1 MKNST
6 KYVSLTWV
14 IMCSLFTPIFCH
26 AGTLEQVLNDLKAS
40 GKRDISAYKKIEND
54 KAVGLQ
60 DIKKV
65 LTLRNQQL
73 VEINRNNREL
83 EEKILSVQNA
93 LHTKQQQVEK
103 NKQAIDDIIALTVAQ
118 QKNFITNG
126 EQFSGWNLSQV
137 HQPIVGSEFT
147 IGDLRQFWLEMA
159 EQFVISGQ
167 VVKTTSEVILPS
179 GEVVNSEIIH
189 TGPFSQYSID
199 YGWLKFEPSRQ
210 SWFQIQPQPEIEL
223 SMSSWVVDP
232 SFGYAF
238 DSFSQ
243 RDGWFAKYKPAGI
256 IGVLITLLAIVGFSI
271 GVARLFVLTKE
282 KRAVDNQVT
291 QLDTLNDNN
300 MLGRVVAE
308 LQTSKTNQQMEDI
321 VDASISR
328 ELPWLN
334 KGIGTLAVLAAIA
347 PLMGLLGTVGG
358 IIETFT
364 AITTQG
370 VTNSDLLSGGIAEAL
385 LTTKLGLLVAIPL
398 LILHCVIRSKAQVLA
413 EVIEYQVSSL
423 VVDMRYRKG
432 DKC

>member
-1 MKNST
+1 MKNSA

-14 IMCSLFTPIFCH
+14 IMCSLFTSIFCH
-26 AGTLEQVLNDLKAS
+26 AGTLDQVLNDLKLS

-73 VEINRNNREL
+73 VEINQNNREL
-83 EEKILSVQNA
+83 EEQILSVQKA

-126 EQFSGWNLSQV
+126 EQFSGWNLGQA
-137 HQPIVGSEFT
+137 HQFIVGSEFT

-167 VVKTTSEVILPS
+167 VIKTTGEVVLPS
-179 GEVVNSEIIH
+179 GKVVNSEIIH
-189 TGPFSQYSID
+189 TGPFSQYSTD

-210 SWFQIQPQPEIEL
+210 SWFQIQPQPDIEL
-223 SMSSWVVDP
+223 STSSWIIDP
-232 SFGYAF
+232 SFGYGF
-238 DSFSQ
+238 DSFSL
-243 RDGWFAKYKPAGI
+243 RDGWFAKYKHAGI

-271 GVARLFVLTKE
+271 GMVRLFILIKE
-282 KRAVDNQVT
+282 KRAVDNQAMH
-291 QLDTLNDNN
+291 LDTLNDSN
-300 MLGRVVAE
+300 MLGRVVAD
-308 LQTSKTNQQMEDI
+308 LKTSKTNQQMEDI

-364 AITTQG
+364 AITSQG
-370 VTNSDLLSGGIAEAL
+370 ATNSDLLSGGIAEAL

-398 LILHCVIRSKAQVLA
+398 LIFHCVIRSKAQVLA
-413 EVIEYQVSSL
+413 EIIEYQVSSL
-423 VVDMRYRKG
+423 VVDMRYREG
-432 DKC
+432 AKC